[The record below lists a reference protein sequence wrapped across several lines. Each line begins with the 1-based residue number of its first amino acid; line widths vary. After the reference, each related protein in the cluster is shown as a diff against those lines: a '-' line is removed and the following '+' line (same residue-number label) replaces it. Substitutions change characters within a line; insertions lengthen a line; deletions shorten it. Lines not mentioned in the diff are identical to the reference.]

1 MCACRCPDKTPRTVT
16 PRTQLVSSENKHND
30 ALSGH
35 PHMNIMVLV
44 SAARVIVPWWLPPRG
59 LLSGGR
65 GLLSEGLVCDS
76 SLCDDRCDR

>member
-1 MCACRCPDKTPRTVT
+1 
-16 PRTQLVSSENKHND
+16 
-30 ALSGH
+30 
-35 PHMNIMVLV
+35 MNIMVLV

>member
-1 MCACRCPDKTPRTVT
+1 
-16 PRTQLVSSENKHND
+16 
-30 ALSGH
+30 
-35 PHMNIMVLV
+35 MNIMVLV

-76 SLCDDRCDR
+76 SLCDDRCDRWRQRQLHVWSAWK